1 MELTKQRQC
10 PLVILNVLSTILLV
24 QKHEFNQQRST
35 HSHHAELIQHILSR
49 SHRVSFY
56 LYSFFGKWDSHRG
69 EIRFWDS
76 QRHLCKLNVTLAPG
90 IHCVE
95 VTAER
100 NNAQSIARIMQSNG
114 PSYTIY
120 RGRKFT
126 PCNKPPIGSKRH
138 RSNRDLIQETHFSV
152 RKFVPSA
159 LASLTKQREKTMLD
173 RRTRR
178 VVGTSNL
185 RHNAI
190 TNTSNLQFLLTLAH
204 PPWKLCPKSSCVTLR
219 ITIMKES
226 RGT

>member
-1 MELTKQRQC
+1 MS
-10 PLVILNVLSTILLV
+10 STSNDT
-24 QKHEFNQQRST
+24 FT
-35 HSHHAELIQHILSR
+35 PCGIQHILSR

-56 LYSFFGKWDSHRG
+56 FYSFFGKWDSSHRG
-69 EIRFWDS
+69 EIRFGDS

-90 IHCVE
+90 INCVE
-95 VTAER
+95 VTAEITHNQLR
-100 NNAQSIARIMQSNG
+100 GSCNQMAPPTLTIVAANSLPATNRQLD
-114 PSYTIY
+114 PSDIEATD
-120 RGRKFT
+120 
-126 PCNKPPIGSKRH
+126 
-138 RSNRDLIQETHFSV
+138 RDLIQETHFSV

-159 LASLTKQREKTMLD
+159 LASLTKQRAKTSTLD